1 MNNKIIVG
9 FCGLKPLSIYFYEEK
24 QTDKH
29 QKGFDSWTHFVSM
42 LFLGT
47 WFGLNPDYA
56 LENLLR
62 PKYL

>member
-47 WFGLNPDYA
+47 
-56 LENLLR
+56 
-62 PKYL
+62 